1 MTGKYLNIINL
12 GFALFIFS
20 TCQAQTS
27 KDSAN
32 QKIIQ
37 EIQQSH
43 IDGNIP
49 DKDKFDSLLKRD
61 LEKYFST
68 SYGPI
73 TVKWE
78 FLRDGPTQ
86 SGASYPKYYLWTE
99 INSEQ
104 KLVSEGAVRVAAID
118 KTRFDIT
125 NYVDINQIKDKNVDI
140 YSIFPRAVCEKIENR
155 LK

>member
-1 MTGKYLNIINL
+1 MTKNYLNILTL
-12 GFALFIFS
+12 GLTMLTFNS
-20 TCQAQTS
+20 CHAQTS
-27 KDSAN
+27 KDSAD
-32 QKIIQ
+32 QKLIQ

-49 DKDKFDSLLKRD
+49 DKNEFDSLLNRD
-61 LEKYFST
+61 LAKYFLAL
-68 SYGPI
+68 YGPT

-86 SGASYPKYYLWTE
+86 SGVSYPKYYLWIE
-99 INSEQ
+99 INNGQ

-125 NYVDINQIKDKNVDI
+125 NYVDINQIKDKSTDI
-140 YSIFPRAVCEKIENR
+140 YNIFPRAVCEKIESR